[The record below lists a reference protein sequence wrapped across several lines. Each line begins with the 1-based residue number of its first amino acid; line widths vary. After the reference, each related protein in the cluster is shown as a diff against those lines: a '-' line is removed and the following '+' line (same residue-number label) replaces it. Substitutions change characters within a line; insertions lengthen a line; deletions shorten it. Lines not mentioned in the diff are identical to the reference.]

1 MWERNQWICGPETW
15 KLLESETFNITIEP
29 LPAEQ
34 QFPEFEQ
41 QIPEWPQFPPDPRDP
56 LRPPWQEPPRR

>member
-15 KLLESETFNITIEP
+15 KLLEAETFNVIIEP
-29 LPAEQ
+29 LPDEQ
-34 QFPEFEQ
+34 QFDQ
-41 QIPEWPQFPPDPRDP
+41 QLPQWPQFPPDPRDP